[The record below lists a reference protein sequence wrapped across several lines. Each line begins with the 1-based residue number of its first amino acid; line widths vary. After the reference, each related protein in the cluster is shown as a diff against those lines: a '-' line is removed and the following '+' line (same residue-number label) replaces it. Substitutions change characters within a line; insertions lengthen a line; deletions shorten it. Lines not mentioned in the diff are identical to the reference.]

1 MAAPSIKTQGTTISL
16 DDSSGTPITI
26 NGHQS
31 MTGIGSGTASK
42 IDVTTLASSAK
53 EYRMGLQDW
62 GDFTM
67 NFVWNLD
74 DAGQAQMLSAR
85 DAQSVRT
92 LIITLPAT
100 DPSVTLNVFTAEVF
114 VLQMQADINADGV
127 VQGTA
132 TFAITGEPAWS

>member
-1 MAAPSIKTQGTTISL
+1 MAAPAIKTQGTTITINNSG
-16 DDSSGTPITI
+16 GTPVAI

-42 IDVTTLASSAK
+42 IDVTTLASTAK

-62 GDFTM
+62 GDFTL
-67 NFVWNLD
+67 NFIWNLD
-74 DAGQAQMLSAR
+74 DAGQAAML
-85 DAQSVRT
+85 DAKDTQSPREVV
-92 LIITLPAT
+92 ITLPAT
-100 DPSVTLNVFTAEVF
+100 DPSVTLNVFTANVY

-132 TFAITGEPAWS
+132 TIAITGEPVWS